1 MQQEMSY
8 KIRIHPASNRVNI
21 SDLKKVD
28 NGRITGSDTTVE
40 VWPYPPVSVSCLSSQ
55 ILVAHDHSHARFH
68 AQKDRSL

>member
-40 VWPYPPVSVSCLSSQ
+40 VWP
-55 ILVAHDHSHARFH
+55 
-68 AQKDRSL
+68 